1 MIIYKN
7 CRNVTALTTNMSK
20 NKKNL
25 QDYFEI
31 EIVHHM
37 TNRLVLVSIYNDLG
51 LGCNFDVS

>member
-1 MIIYKN
+1 MFPYFPDHQYVQKQ
-7 CRNVTALTTNMSK
+7 
-20 NKKNL
+20 KKL

-37 TNRLVLVSIYNDLG
+37 TNRLGLVSIYNDLG